1 MIRCLKLKYWQP
13 NLEQDMLSA
22 VGYRE
27 FKLHTIYLIS
37 SEE

>member
-22 VGYRE
+22 VRYRE